1 MTAIRRHKLLDEMIG
16 YLIEVID
23 QDEEVYNVLHGT
35 IGMSNAEIREC
46 GLDFLDGYFQ
56 TESDRDRLMQKIEH
70 CYQRCRR
77 KWSQMTPE
85 QILDEIDEIH
95 AASVVYRVLTR
106 RGVSEDDASWLV
118 RFRNPLAVVSDA
130 WQYANDLD
138 SVICESRI
146 DGLITDI
153 RDRGDAEEDYAMD
166 DDAPP
171 QEN

>member
-1 MTAIRRHKLLDEMIG
+1 MTAIRRQKLLDEMLG
-16 YLIEVID
+16 YLAELID
-23 QDEEVYNVLHGT
+23 QDEELYNVLHGT
-35 IGMSNAEIREC
+35 IGMTNAEIREC

-95 AASVVYRVLTR
+95 AASVVYRIITR
-106 RGVSEDDASWLV
+106 CGVSEDDASWLV

-130 WQYANDLD
+130 WQLSNDID
-138 SVICESRI
+138 SVICESRM
-146 DGLITDI
+146 DGLIAELH
-153 RDRGDAEEDYAMD
+153 DRGDAEQDYAMD
-166 DDAPP
+166 DDGA
-171 QEN
+171 